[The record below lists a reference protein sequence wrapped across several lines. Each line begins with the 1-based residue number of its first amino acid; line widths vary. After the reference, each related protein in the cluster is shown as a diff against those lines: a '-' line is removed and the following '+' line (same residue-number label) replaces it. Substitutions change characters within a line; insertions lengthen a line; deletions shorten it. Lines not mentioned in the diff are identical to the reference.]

1 MPNYTTVVKVKA
13 ELPSGEPKNPS
24 TGITYTLS
32 EWNAVIATLISENS
46 QMIDD
51 EVGGNY
57 AFSYET
63 NTQKFP
69 EIDGSP
75 STPGIIEKIC
85 RYLCACD
92 ALAYFSGTYTEDD
105 NSPRLRRRRWAEDKL
120 KSILKGDLKISVN
133 GVCLYN
139 ISVGGIYIEEDE
151 DDRPIM
157 NKTEMDALL

>member
-1 MPNYTTVVKVKA
+1 MPNYTTVTKVKA
-13 ELPSGEPKNPS
+13 EIPSGEPKNPS
-24 TGITYTLS
+24 TGVTYTLS
-32 EWNAVIATLISENS
+32 EWNVVIAILISENS
-46 QMIDD
+46 QSIDD

-75 STPGIIEKIC
+75 STPGSIEKIC

-92 ALAYFSGTYTEDD
+92 ALAFFSATYTLDD
-105 NSPRLRRRRWAEDKL
+105 NSPRLRRRKWAEDKL
-120 KSILKGDLKISVN
+120 KLIKKGDFKISIN
-133 GVCLYN
+133 GVSLYN

-157 NKTEMDALL
+157 DKKEMDTLL